1 MLEQRPLLGFILRV
15 LAWLPFIFY
24 AWFGLSHA
32 LAWLVTLMADPLFSW
47 LLPHTVKSLSPLD
60 ADVLV
65 LTRFFYP
72 DTGKAIGIL
81 AHPLEQGYGLPLF
94 VALSLAA
101 QLDGRRLL
109 GQLAIG
115 FLLVFAVQ
123 LWGLFFGIL
132 YRLRIE
138 LNASLQDVPV
148 HLPWIDPLID
158 YSYSLSVL
166 ILPGIVP
173 VAAWSLLNWRYLEG
187 LGRRPVPSGE

>member
-1 MLEQRPLLGFILRV
+1 MLEQRPLLAFILRV
-15 LAWLPFIFY
+15 LAWLPFMFY

-32 LAWLVTLMADPLFSW
+32 LAWLVALAADPIFSW
-47 LLPHTVKSLSPLD
+47 LLPHTVKSLSPQG

-65 LTRFFYP
+65 VTRYFNP
-72 DTGKAIGIL
+72 VTATGIGVL

-94 VALSLAA
+94 VSLALAA
-101 QLDGRRLL
+101 QFEARRLL

-138 LNASLQDVPV
+138 LHASLQDIPI
-148 HLPWIDPLID
+148 HLPWIDPLIS

-173 VAAWSLLNWRYLEG
+173 VAAWALLNWRYLEE
-187 LGRRPVPSGE
+187 LGRPK